1 VARLRPFLTG
11 TILFSS
17 ISPNYEQN
25 LKEELFACHMFM
37 KIPFDV
43 LDRMP
48 IRDRKYY
55 IKRYNQYM
63 EEREN
68 AANNTS
74 STSDIS
80 MYTNMSQG
88 VVGDEIFE

>member
-1 VARLRPFLTG
+1 
-11 TILFSS
+11 
-17 ISPNYEQN
+17 
-25 LKEELFACHMFM
+25 
-37 KIPFDV
+37 
-43 LDRMP
+43 MP